1 MTPSP
6 AEPTRQDHDHLR
18 ILGIFHY
25 VVAGLTS
32 LMGLFPVLHLMVGLG
47 LLFAPETMFSEGTSH
62 TEFPFPIRLFGLFF
76 AALPAIMIVA
86 AQAFAVTIA
95 VAGRRLRAHSHYTY
109 CQVMAAVACVFMPF
123 GTVLGIF
130 TLLVLARPS
139 VKTLFGIETP
149 CQF

>member
-6 AEPTRQDHDHLR
+6 AEPTAQDLEQLR

-25 VVAGLTS
+25 VVAGMAS
-32 LMGLFPVLHLMVGLG
+32 LMGLFPILHLAVGLG
-47 LLFAPETMFSEGTSH
+47 LLFAPEAMFAEASEP
-62 TEFPFPIRLFGLFF
+62 FPFPMRLFGLFF
-76 AALPAIMIVA
+76 AAIPAVMIA
-86 AQAFAVTIA
+86 GAQALAVTL
-95 VAGRRLRAHSHYTY
+95 VMAGKRLRAHSHYTF
-109 CQVMAAVACVFMPF
+109 CQVMAAVSCVFMPF

-130 TLLVLARPS
+130 TLIVLARPS